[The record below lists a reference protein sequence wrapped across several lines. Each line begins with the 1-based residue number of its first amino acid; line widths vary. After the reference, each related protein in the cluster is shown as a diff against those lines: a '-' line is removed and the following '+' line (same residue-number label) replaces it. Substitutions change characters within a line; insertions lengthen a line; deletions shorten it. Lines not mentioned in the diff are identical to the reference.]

1 VARFEGASLIFVN
14 RSREV
19 LLFLRDAKD
28 TIPYPNCWDI
38 PGGHVEENE
47 SPEECIRREMLEEMG
62 IDVGQPV
69 PFRKYRLGDR
79 TEHTFWKAV
88 EIDIGAVDL
97 REGQRL
103 QWFSE
108 EDVMKLLDRQMA
120 YGFRE
125 ILEDFC
131 RERPFE

>member
-1 VARFEGASLIFVN
+1 MIFVN

-19 LLFLRDAKD
+19 LLFLRDAKEL
-28 TIPYPNCWDI
+28 IPHPNCWDV

-47 SPEECIRREMLEEMG
+47 SPEECIRREMHEEMG
-62 IDVGQPV
+62 IDVGQPA

-79 TEHTFWKAV
+79 TEHTFWKAL

-103 QWFSE
+103 QWFRE
-108 EDVMKLLDRQMA
+108 EEIAKIPESRMA
-120 YGFRE
+120 FGFRD
-125 ILEDFC
+125 ILVDFY
-131 RERPFE
+131 RERPFEKREE